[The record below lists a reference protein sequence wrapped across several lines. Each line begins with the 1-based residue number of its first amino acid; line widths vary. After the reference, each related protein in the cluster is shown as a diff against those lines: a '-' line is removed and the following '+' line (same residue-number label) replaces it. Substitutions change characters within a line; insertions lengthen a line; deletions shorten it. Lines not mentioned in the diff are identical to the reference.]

1 MSVDAEMT
9 AWLLGSALEDL
20 DAEAESATKN
30 SPALILQKRYEQAV
44 QALPGSAREWDSVV
58 KQWRLLAGFIR
69 LSARKESAKY
79 AENLFALADHFAPV
93 SKAGRTAKSRT
104 TLITATVSASA
115 KAEKAPARK
124 SRKPGSGKLS

>member
-20 DAEAESATKN
+20 DAEAESASKN

-69 LSARKESAKY
+69 LAARKESAKY
-79 AENLFALADHFAPV
+79 ADNLIALADHFAPETT
-93 SKAGRTAKSRT
+93 AGNTRTATSTEENESVRT
-104 TLITATVSASA
+104 KAVRA
-115 KAEKAPARK
+115 KNPRK
-124 SRKPGSGKLS
+124 RADRR

>member
-9 AWLLGSALEDL
+9 AWLLGSPLEDP
-20 DAEAESATKN
+20 DAETASATKN

-79 AENLFALADHFAPV
+79 ADNLIALADHFAPETT
-93 SKAGRTAKSRT
+93 AGNTRTATSTEENESVRT
-104 TLITATVSASA
+104 KAVRA
-115 KAEKAPARK
+115 KNPRK
-124 SRKPGSGKLS
+124 RADRR